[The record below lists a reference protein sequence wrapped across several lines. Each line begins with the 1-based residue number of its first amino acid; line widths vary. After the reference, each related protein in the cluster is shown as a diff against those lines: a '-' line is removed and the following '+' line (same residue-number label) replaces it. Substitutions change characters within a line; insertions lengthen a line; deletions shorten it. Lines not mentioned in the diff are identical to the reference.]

1 MANTKEISLEEKYMK
16 IYFEELQEKG
26 FIKELIYQPEPF
38 VLNDKVEIAFMEQLK
53 TKTKISN
60 KTLIPKHIYTTDFE
74 IIWSTDKFHKN
85 LEEDFFTE
93 WPIFFSFMNRSFV
106 EVKAVRDLQNM
117 TRHFT
122 SGIQPWIYQ
131 TYQIYIN
138 LVKVPD
144 IFRDTFIPE
153 KIWSE
158 MFYKVNGKKFIKG
171 QPKYTWIYK
180 TLEDYLNGR

>member
-1 MANTKEISLEEKYMK
+1 MSLEELFMKY
-16 IYFEELQEKG
+16 YFEELQEKG

-38 VLNDKVEIAFMEQLK
+38 VLNDKVEIPFIEQLK
-53 TKTKISN
+53 TKTKIST

-74 IIWSTDKFHKN
+74 IIWSTDKFHKD
-85 LEEDFFTE
+85 LEEDFHTE

-122 SGIQPWIYQ
+122 SAIQPWIYQ
-131 TYQIYIN
+131 SYFIYVN
-138 LVKVPD
+138 LVKVPN

-153 KIWSE
+153 KIWDE
-158 MFYKVNGKKFIKG
+158 FFYKVNGKKFSKG
-171 QPKYTWIYK
+171 DKKYNWEYK
-180 TLEDYLNGR
+180 TLEMYLNGG